1 MKGDLG
7 LIEDIKKLIIAR
19 YPRFASQIAKTEF
32 KYNSNLLYHTAGT
45 DGKTIYIDPDYFAG
59 LDLDNRIFLVAH
71 ELMHIKFE
79 HKSRLKNRDGN
90 MRDSHVWNIA
100 TDAIINANLERDGF
114 VIPKGSI
121 NIKDALKY
129 NSEELYDL
137 LCQEKQRQQGNASG
151 GQSQEGQPQQ
161 EQEGSSQGGQE
172 NKSSNEKDK
181 NGDKNKQGQS
191 EGSGENSQEE
201 KQGKEQGKQ
210 GKDKPKDSQ
219 GNSSENGKDEE
230 QNKGNSQGKGDKN
243 SQNEQNA
250 SAGEQGNSD
259 NNKNQDKTNDS
270 QNSSQSNQDHSS
282 DNQKDSS
289 KEASKDSSGKQE
301 RADNGQNE
309 NKQDSGQNEN
319 KQDSGQNAG
328 QGGQNS
334 PVSQDSIVKDFDFS
348 QDTID
353 DHSLWEDNFNK
364 NQERKQNKKSSK
376 KDKQSNKN
384 SSNQE
389 ENNQNNKNSSE
400 QDKKESKNSSK
411 QDKQNDKNSQNSEQD
426 SQNDENSSEQDGEN
440 DDENLKDE
448 QNKQNDENSL
458 KQEQDDQNDEDE
470 EENSPIIHEHDRPD
484 PRKQRFEQIGEQD
497 NSQAKNEFWKF
508 DKDKFVQ
515 DSPDYEAKL
524 DEKEEFNKNRQ
535 ERREI
540 TKQKFQQRH
549 EQVKHTTPFKMS
561 SFEDIGKT
569 KPILD
574 WKLLLRREVEK
585 TETIWSQ
592 RRSIA
597 ENNYA
602 YRLEENDLDEGAET
616 EVLID
621 ASSSVSDNMIISFVR
636 QLKNIVKNSTLKVKF
651 FAGVVTKDFIEIK
664 TERDVDKMTIFR
676 PYDGTNYDAAVRAFS
691 NKRETNKIIFTDGTY
706 GSMPKRDLANAN
718 VIWLVYKNSNFKPCC
733 GKVINV
739 YPESFNSGNKTNLIR
754 DDEIERE

>member
-32 KYNSNLLYHTAGT
+32 KYNSNLPYHTAGT

-79 HKSRLKNRDGN
+79 HKFRLKSRDGN

-137 LCQEKQRQQGNASG
+137 LYQEKQRQQGSAPG
-151 GQSQEGQPQQ
+151 GQSQGGQPQQ

-172 NKSSNEKDK
+172 NTSKSGQDK
-181 NGDKNKQGQS
+181 SQN
-191 EGSGENSQEE
+191 GENS
-201 KQGKEQGKQ
+201 
-210 GKDKPKDSQ
+210 P
-219 GNSSENGKDEE
+219 
-230 QNKGNSQGKGDKN
+230 
-243 SQNEQNA
+243 
-250 SAGEQGNSD
+250 
-259 NNKNQDKTNDS
+259 T
-270 QNSSQSNQDHSS
+270 
-282 DNQKDSS
+282 
-289 KEASKDSSGKQE
+289 
-301 RADNGQNE
+301 
-309 NKQDSGQNEN
+309 
-319 KQDSGQNAG
+319 
-328 QGGQNS
+328 
-334 PVSQDSIVKDFDFS
+334 SQDSIVKDFDFNQHTS
-348 QDTID
+348 D
-353 DHSLWEDNFNK
+353 DHSLWEDHFNK
-364 NQERKQNKKSSK
+364 NQERKQKGNKQDSNSSTQEQNNQNEQNSQKDKQEKRGKEDKKTQREKKSSIKEKIIQKASKIVK
-376 KDKQSNKN
+376 KRNNNEKQ
-384 SSNQE
+384 
-389 ENNQNNKNSSE
+389 
-400 QDKKESKNSSK
+400 
-411 QDKQNDKNSQNSEQD
+411 
-426 SQNDENSSEQDGEN
+426 
-440 DDENLKDE
+440 DE
-448 QNKQNDENSL
+448 QNDDDNLSDNQEKQDG
-458 KQEQDDQNDEDE
+458 KDE
-470 EENSPIIHEHDRPD
+470 ESPTIHEHDRND
-484 PRKQRFEQIGEQD
+484 AQNDRYRQRGEQD
-497 NSQAKNEFWKF
+497 NSRAKNEFWKF
-508 DKDKFVQ
+508 DKDKFEQ

-524 DEKEEFNKNRQ
+524 DEREEFNKNRQ

-540 TKQKFQQRH
+540 TKQKFQQRQ
-549 EQVKHTTPFKMS
+549 EQVKHTTPIKSSVFK
-561 SFEDIGKT
+561 DIGKT
-569 KPILD
+569 KVIID
-574 WKLLLRREVEK
+574 WKLILRREVEK

-621 ASSSVSDNMIISFVR
+621 ASSSVSDKMIISFVR
-636 QLKNIVKNSTLKVKF
+636 QLKNIVSNSVLKVKF

-691 NKRETNKIIFTDGTY
+691 NKRETNKIIFTDGTS
-706 GSMPKRDLANAN
+706 GTMPKRDLANAN
-718 VIWLVYKNSNFKPCC
+718 VIWLVYANRFFKPCC
-733 GKVINV
+733 GTVINV